1 MCSIPTQISGA
12 SSTVGLRSF
21 EDAVDRERDDS
32 MMREQAPDAH
42 FWRVFEQS
50 RNPMS
55 LLDADRRYVA
65 VNDAMVKLYGYPREQ
80 LIGLHADSMVAEHE
94 LAGIDER
101 WAAFMETGEL
111 YGEREGVRADGSVIR
126 VQYATHATLV
136 TGRRLAL
143 VVALSA
149 HPEPSEGDPLAPVPF
164 DGRRMEPSKPDLT
177 PRERDVIAR
186 LALGM
191 TGPEISAELYIS
203 SETVRTHVRNAMLKM
218 NAHTRA
224 QLVAT
229 ALAEGLIGNPF

>member
-1 MCSIPTQISGA
+1 MAATGA
-12 SSTVGLRSF
+12 VTELVKGIGDQVRD
-21 EDAVDRERDDS
+21 DAVKGEDGPAD
-32 MMREQAPDAH
+32 QH

-55 LLDADRRYVA
+55 LLDGDRRYVA
-65 VNDAMVKLYGYPREQ
+65 ANDAMVKLYGYPREQ
-80 LIGLHADSMVAEHE
+80 LIGLQADSMLAEHE
-94 LAGIDER
+94 LAGIDDR
-101 WAAFMETGEL
+101 WAAFMQTGEL
-111 YGEREGVRADGSVIR
+111 YGEREGVGADGSVVH

-149 HPEPSEGDPLAPVPF
+149 HRESSGDDPLPPALIDDEPVE
-164 DGRRMEPSKPDLT
+164 RSRADLT
-177 PRERDVIAR
+177 PRERDIVAR
-186 LALGM
+186 LALGL
-191 TGPEISAELYIS
+191 TGPEIAAELYVS
-203 SETVRTHVRNAMLKM
+203 SETVRTHVRNAMAKM

>member
-1 MCSIPTQISGA
+1 MK
-12 SSTVGLRSF
+12 
-21 EDAVDRERDDS
+21 REEAADL
-32 MMREQAPDAH
+32 H

-65 VNDAMVKLYGYPREQ
+65 VNDAMLELYGYRREQ
-80 LIGLHADSMVAEHE
+80 MIGLQADSMIAEHE
-94 LAGIDER
+94 RPGIDAR
-101 WAAFMETGEL
+101 WASFMQTGEL
-111 YGEREGVRADGSVIR
+111 YGEREGLRADGSVVR

-143 VVALSA
+143 VVGLSA
-149 HPEPSEGDPLAPVPF
+149 RSDPVGDDLVGPGLI
-164 DGRRMEPSKPDLT
+164 DDESMQPSKPELT
-177 PRERDVIAR
+177 PREQEIIAR
-186 LALGM
+186 LAVGM
-191 TGPEISAELYIS
+191 TGPEIAAELYVS
-203 SETVRTHVRNAMLKM
+203 AETVRSHVRNAMSKM